1 MLDSHCVCYL
11 WLLCVSFS
19 TPFNIL
25 LTHNTASRADTRAP
39 LVVNLYLAEEQAL
52 LNSVGADR
60 AQKQTLFVQ
69 KYSSLDPACVRLAN
83 DLGCAFAD
91 LATARGQL

>member
-1 MLDSHCVCYL
+1 VCYL
-11 WLLCVSFS
+11 WLLCASFS

-25 LTHNTASRADTRAP
+25 LAHNTASTADTRAP
-39 LVVNLYLAEEQAL
+39 LLVNLYLAEELAL

-60 AQKQTLFVQ
+60 AQKHTLFVQ

-83 DLGCAFAD
+83 DSGCAFAD

>member
-1 MLDSHCVCYL
+1 M
-11 WLLCVSFS
+11 
-19 TPFNIL
+19 
-25 LTHNTASRADTRAP
+25 
-39 LVVNLYLAEEQAL
+39 VNLYLAEEQAV

-60 AQKQTLFVQ
+60 AQKQTLSVQ